1 MKRISSV
8 RYRRTGQPP
17 LHSRHED
24 EGGSFSPPPRARA
37 AARLRPLPRARAAA
51 MPPATAPPLAPRREL
66 HTVSRRTPPEP
77 SRPEPLTQ
85 ESPPTAAVS
94 PCRRPPPTVWM
105 VRRLD
110 SIGRERETKWMV
122 RLREET
128 RKRRKKERRKERK
141 RKKEKKNKK
150 GNV

>member
-1 MKRISSV
+1 
-8 RYRRTGQPP
+8 
-17 LHSRHED
+17 
-24 EGGSFSPPPRARA
+24 
-37 AARLRPLPRARAAA
+37 
-51 MPPATAPPLAPRREL
+51 
-66 HTVSRRTPPEP
+66 
-77 SRPEPLTQ
+77 
-85 ESPPTAAVS
+85 
-94 PCRRPPPTVWM
+94 M